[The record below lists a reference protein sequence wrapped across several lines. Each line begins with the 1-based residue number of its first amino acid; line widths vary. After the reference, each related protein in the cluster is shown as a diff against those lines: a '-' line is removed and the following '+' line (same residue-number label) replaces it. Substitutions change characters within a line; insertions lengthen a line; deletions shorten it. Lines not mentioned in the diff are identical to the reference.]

1 MEQWMKDLQQSVKR
15 GQGLAKVLDVNAEEI
30 DKVAKEYP
38 LRITPHYLS
47 LIKEKGDPIWLQ
59 VVPDGEELEET
70 NGIDDPLHED
80 IDSPVPGL
88 THRYPDRVLFLV
100 TSVCP
105 VYCRFC
111 TRKRLVG
118 RSALVSDKT
127 IEMGIKYIRETPR
140 VRDVLLS
147 GGDPLMLSDEKLEWI
162 ISQLRAI
169 PHLEIIR
176 IGTRVP
182 VFLPSRIT
190 DNLCNMLKKYH
201 PFYMNIHFNHP
212 DEITPEV
219 KVACERLANAGI
231 PLGAQTVLLKGIND
245 NVETMKKLMQKLL
258 TIRVRPYY
266 LYQADLTKGTAHF
279 RTEPEV
285 GLEIIKALRGHTT
298 GFAVPQYV
306 IDAPGGGGK
315 IPILP
320 NSVVEWGEK
329 EIVLR
334 NFEGNLYRYP
344 RPSAD
349 ESTETPEKTE
359 AAFSTIDY

>member
-1 MEQWMKDLQQSVKR
+1 MEAWIKDLQNGIKKGEQ
-15 GQGLAKVLDVNAEEI
+15 LEELFDVDAAQINR
-30 DKVAKEYP
+30 VSKEYP
-38 LRITPHYLS
+38 LRITPHYLK
-47 LIKEKGDPIWLQ
+47 LIKKKGDPIWLQ
-59 VVPDGEELEET
+59 VVPDAKELEDED
-70 NGIDDPLHED
+70 GIDDPLHEE

-88 THRYPDRVLFLV
+88 THRYPDRVLLLV

-118 RSALVSDKT
+118 RSSEISEKT
-127 IEMGIKYIRETPR
+127 IRQGIDYIRNTPR

-169 PHLEIIR
+169 PHVEVIR

-190 DNLCNMLKKYH
+190 DKLCNMLKKYH

-219 KVACERLANAGI
+219 AEACNRLADAGI
-231 PLGAQTVLLKGIND
+231 PLGSQTVLLRGVND
-245 NVETMKKLMQKLL
+245 NPEVMKRLMQKLL
-258 TIRVRPYY
+258 TIRVKPYY
-266 LYQADLTKGTAHF
+266 IYQADLTKGTAHF
-279 RTEPEV
+279 RTDVEV
-285 GLEIIKALRGHTT
+285 GLEIIRALRGHTT
-298 GFAVPQYV
+298 GFAVPHYV

-315 IPILP
+315 IAILP
-320 NSVVEWGEK
+320 ESIVEMNEK
-329 EIVLR
+329 EVVLR
-334 NFEGNLYRYP
+334 NFEGRIFRYP
-344 RPSAD
+344 RP
-349 ESTETPEKTE
+349 PRE
-359 AAFSTIDY
+359 AKEQQEQPAGVEFIE